1 MDPNRAPIRY
11 LQKLIY
17 LIRYIIF
24 DILFSMKEHSVTFRC
39 MYILYSSAWI
49 GKWYTK
55 RQLQRAA
62 EKAPNGHSYK
72 KTFHIGEIAIT
83 AVAINEDNY
92 SYIVLCESSGDC
104 VLVDVG
110 DTKPVLDSLIEAP
123 YTPSAILSTH
133 KHWDHCYGN
142 KEALEKFP
150 HLKIYGSKL
159 DRPHCVN
166 KFVKNGEVIE
176 AGRLRFTAIL
186 VPGHTRGHI
195 IYRLHVEG
203 GPDCLFTGDFLFVA
217 GIGKMFEGTARLM
230 LRSLLLLDDLPHS
243 TLIFPGHEYSLDNI
257 EFALT
262 LEPSNAALLAMKRL
276 VQDRRAHRLPS
287 VPTTLGDEFAYNP
300 FLRTDK
306 QVLTSALRDLGYEF
320 TKLKY
325 VLSVVATKDEAF
337 LKALNGKVL
346 M

>member
-1 MDPNRAPIRY
+1 MRAPIRY
-11 LQKLIY
+11 LQKLFY

-62 EKAPNGHSYK
+62 EKTPNGHSYK

-92 SYIVLCESSGDC
+92 SYIVVCESSGDC

-110 DTKPVLDSLIEAP
+110 DTKPVVDSLIEAS

-133 KHWDHCYGN
+133 KHW
-142 KEALEKFP
+142 
-150 HLKIYGSKL
+150 
-159 DRPHCVN
+159 
-166 KFVKNGEVIE
+166 FVKNGEVIE

-195 IYRLHVEG
+195 IYRLHIES

-217 GIGKMFEGTARLM
+217 GIGKMFEGTARRM
-230 LRSLLLLDDLPHS
+230 LRSLLLLDDLPRS

-276 VQDRRAHRLPS
+276 VHDRRAHRLPS
-287 VPTTLGDEFAYNP
+287 FKIAKVSIFP
-300 FLRTDK
+300 FE
-306 QVLTSALRDLGYEF
+306 G
-320 TKLKY
+320 
-325 VLSVVATKDEAF
+325 
-337 LKALNGKVL
+337 
-346 M
+346 